1 MADHPKD
8 RIDDRTFIRS
18 VLIALGLATLFFLL
32 WYLRSLILML
42 FGAVVVATV
51 FRALADR
58 IARFTSWREGV
69 SLTLAIAIIFGLIAG
84 FTALFGQQIAQQADV
99 LRDSLPL
106 AWRSF
111 EERIGDIG
119 LGDQLRQLVETI
131 RQGSGSFS
139 YLGSAILSVGN
150 AIAEVLVVI
159 FGGIFL
165 AAQPRFYK
173 SGVIKLVPHAQRAVI
188 GEAMDE
194 SEQALRLW
202 LKGQLIAMVVVGAL
216 TGIALWALG
225 LQSALVLGL
234 LAGLLEFIPFI
245 GPILAAVPAIL
256 LALAVSPDL
265 ALWVA
270 LVYLV
275 VQQFEGYLLT
285 PLVQQY
291 AVDLPSVV
299 LLFSLVGLGML
310 FGTLGVFLAA
320 PLTVV
325 IYVLVKRLY
334 VIEAL
339 HTPTPIPGEDKR

>member
-8 RIDDRTFIRS
+8 RIDDRTFIRR

>member
-1 MADHPKD
+1 MADQ
-8 RIDDRTFIRS
+8 RQGRRDDRLFIRR
-18 VLIALGLATLFFLL
+18 VLIALALVTLFYLI
-32 WYLRSLILML
+32 WYLRSLLLML

-58 IARFTSWREGV
+58 IMKQTGWREGFA
-69 SLTLAIAIIFGLIAG
+69 LTLAIALTLGSIAALL
-84 FTALFGQQIAQQADV
+84 ALFGQQIGQQVDV
-99 LRDSLPL
+99 LRQTLPL

-119 LGDQLRQLVETI
+119 LGDQLRQIVEGV
-131 RQGSGSFS
+131 RQSSGSFS
-139 YLGSAILSVGN
+139 GLSSAILSIGN
-150 AIAEVLVVI
+150 AVAEVLVVL

-165 AAQPRFYK
+165 AAQPRFYRT
-173 SGVIKLVPHAQRAVI
+173 GAIKLVPPGQRGVVA
-188 GEAMDE
+188 EAMDE
-194 SEQALRLW
+194 SETALRLW
-202 LKGQLIAMVVVGAL
+202 LKGQLIAMVAVGTL
-216 TGIALWALG
+216 TGAALWMLG
-225 LQSALVLGL
+225 LESALVLGL
-234 LAGLLEFIPFI
+234 LAGVLEFVPFI

-256 LALAVSPDL
+256 LALAVGPDL

-270 LVYLV
+270 LVYFV

-334 VIEAL
+334 VIETL
-339 HTPTPIPGEDKR
+339 HTPTPIPGEKSG

>member
-1 MADHPKD
+1 MAKQPQD
-8 RIDDRTFIRS
+8 RMDDRKFIRRI
-18 VLIALGLATLFFLL
+18 LIALGLVTLFYLA
-32 WYLRSLILML
+32 WYLRSLLLML

-58 IARFTSWREGV
+58 IIQWTGWRNG
-69 SLTLAIAIIFGLIAG
+69 LALALSILLILGSVVGLALVFGH
-84 FTALFGQQIAQQADV
+84 QIARQVDT
-99 LRDSLPL
+99 LSHTLPV

-119 LGDQLRQLVETI
+119 LGDQLRQIVESA
-131 RQGSGSFS
+131 RQSSGSFS
-139 YLGSAILSVGN
+139 SLSNAVMSVGN
-150 AIAEVLVVI
+150 GLAELLVVL

-165 AAQPRFYK
+165 SLQPRFYRT
-173 SGVIKLVPHAQRAVI
+173 GAVKLIPPSKRQLFA
-188 GEAMDE
+188 EAMDE
-194 SEQALRLW
+194 SERALRLW
-202 LKGQLIAMVVVGAL
+202 LRGQLIAMVTVGLL
-216 TGIALWALG
+216 TGIALWMLG
-225 LQSALVLGL
+225 LESALVLGL
-234 LAGLLEFIPFI
+234 LAGTLEFVPFV
-245 GPILAAVPAIL
+245 GPIIAAVPAIL

-270 LVYLV
+270 LVYLAI
-275 VQQFEGYLLT
+275 QQFEGYVLT

-291 AVDLPSVV
+291 AVELPSVV

-310 FGTLGVFLAA
+310 FGTLGVLLAA

-339 HTPTPIPGEDKR
+339 HTPTPIPGGDG